1 MSEIRKFIKEVY
13 EAGNPPEDDLFVAL
27 SIIDFFLPESPLGE
41 AMVTTVTEDGLLSV
55 GNSAYSHKS
64 KILMGA
70 AVPALVG
77 AGIFSMSKPEPIIK
91 VSSTGTATI
100 SWDHRIDGERFQ
112 HSEVLDSNVTFE
124 QTINGHHFEVRDG
137 NVKYNG
143 QEIARPEGSTLRIIE
158 EAPDIFIYIDDKL
171 MQEIRID
178 E

>member
-1 MSEIRKFIKEVY
+1 MWLVQC
-13 EAGNPPEDDLFVAL
+13 
-27 SIIDFFLPESPLGE
+27 SIFFLPEGALGE

-100 SWDHRIDGERFQ
+100 SWDHRIDGERFK
-112 HSEVLDSNVTFE
+112 HYETLDSNVTFE
-124 QTINGHHFEVRDG
+124 HTINGHHFEVHDG

-143 QEIARPEGSTLRIIE
+143 QEIARPEGSTLKIIQ
-158 EAPDIFIYIDDKL
+158 EASNIFIYIDDKL